1 MNAFGTVPAYT
12 LASTGLAGATIENWR
27 LNMIRLNLDA
37 VRSYAVA
44 GAASLYCA
52 VMFLAAVGPNN
63 AAFSGFIA

>member
-1 MNAFGTVPAYT
+1 
-12 LASTGLAGATIENWR
+12 
-27 LNMIRLNLDA
+27 MIRLNLDA